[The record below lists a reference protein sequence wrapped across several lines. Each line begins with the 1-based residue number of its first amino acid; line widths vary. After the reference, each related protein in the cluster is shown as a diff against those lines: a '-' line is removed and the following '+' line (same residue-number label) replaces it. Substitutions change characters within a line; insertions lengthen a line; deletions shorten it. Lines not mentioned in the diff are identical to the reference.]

1 MSFQYLQKNT
11 PRSTTSRGCTGA
23 GFKFNNPNSEVS
35 LRLRLRPKVGA
46 QLRAARHAA
55 GHARDSPSAAHAH
68 WASVSRKRR
77 KSLRCLAEPTMPLLP
92 QPANDQSFPLARPA
106 PPAHSAGVRTEIAAS
121 LPFYIARVQA
131 IPPLSREDEYELACR
146 IRDVVGDEDAARK
159 LVEAN
164 LRYVVAIALSY
175 RRYGVR
181 LADLISEGN
190 VGLMDRLQEV
200 FRPLAGNARFV
211 TYAAHWIRALCA
223 RPRGF
228 AAWSIVGVGAGP
240 LRSKVFF
247 RLRREKAKILASTS
261 DAVEANERLAERFGT
276 TSEKISMMAN
286 RLEARDVSL
295 DAKVFDDGA
304 ATVLDTVPGNGP
316 SQEEQYLSRER
327 SSSVHAC
334 VRDAGRREKLDPRER
349 FIVGSADDVADPP
362 PTSFR
367 SRRSAADSAS
377 RANVHAN
384 SRLGPSRSSAA
395 TSRRTAAS
403 SRRRREHAAASYR
416 RPLSYPDRPLK
427 PNARGLL
434 GRRVDVAL

>member
-1 MSFQYLQKNT
+1 
-11 PRSTTSRGCTGA
+11 
-23 GFKFNNPNSEVS
+23 
-35 LRLRLRPKVGA
+35 
-46 QLRAARHAA
+46 
-55 GHARDSPSAAHAH
+55 
-68 WASVSRKRR
+68 
-77 KSLRCLAEPTMPLLP
+77 MPLLT
-92 QPANDQSFPLARPA
+92 QQANDQSLPLARPA
-106 PPAHSAGVRTEIAAS
+106 QPAPSAGVRTEIAAS
-121 LPFYIARVQA
+121 LPYYIARVQA
-131 IPPLSREDEYELACR
+131 IPPLSREDEYDLACR

-190 VGLMDRLQEV
+190 VGLMIALKKFDPSR
-200 FRPLAGNARFV
+200 GTRFV
-211 TYAAHWIRALCA
+211 TYAAHWIRAYVLDHVI
-223 RPRGF
+223 R
-228 AAWSIVGVGAGP
+228 AWSIVGVGAGP

-327 SSSVHAC
+327 STSVHAC
-334 VRDAGRREKLDPRER
+334 VREAVEKLDPRER
-349 FIVGSADDVADPP
+349 FIVEVRMMADHADEL
-362 PTSFR
+362 SLAEIGR
-367 SRRSAADSAS
+367 
-377 RANVHAN
+377 
-384 SRLGPSRSSAA
+384 RLGVSRERARQLEA
-395 TSRRTAAS
+395 RAKQKLRRHLETHGGEFSTAA
-403 SRRRREHAAASYR
+403 
-416 RPLSYPDRPLK
+416 
-427 PNARGLL
+427 
-434 GRRVDVAL
+434 